1 MAIRLVLLVANLLMH
16 TFKLEL
22 ADEHV
27 TLDSP
32 LTLSPLLVCYLLHFI
47 PVAGLGMPVG
57 LMTKGHGGCFEGGG
71 QGYILESDE

>member
-1 MAIRLVLLVANLLMH
+1 MLLVATILLLLIH

-32 LTLSPLLVCYLLHFI
+32 LTLSTLLVCFLLHFI

-71 QGYILESDE
+71 QWYILGTDE